1 MTIAKKDKSWF
12 KGLTHNIR
20 NRLISGIFVIVPFAV
35 TVVIIR
41 WLFLKLADLLRPIV
55 AKTLDFL
62 LQTNLIQQWPE
73 VYVKYAVSLA
83 TILSLLFV
91 LYLIGAIA
99 KFVAGRRLLAVGEN
113 IVLKIPLASTI
124 YTATKQV
131 TSAISIQ
138 NNQSFTSVVLV
149 QFPRQGF
156 YAIGFLTG
164 TIKDSLG
171 NAYCK
176 VFIPTTPNPTTGFF
190 ELIPMNEVVQTEL
203 SIEEAFKTIISG
215 GIVSPEILK
224 ITGSVNPPQNKSQ

>member
-1 MTIAKKDKSWF
+1 MTLVKKDRNWF
-12 KGLTHNIR
+12 KALTLNIR

-35 TVVIIR
+35 TVMIVR
-41 WLFLKLADLLRPIV
+41 WLFLMLADVLRPVV
-55 AKTLDFL
+55 AKALDFL
-62 LQTNLIQQWPE
+62 LRIHLTQQWPE
-73 VYVKYAVSLA
+73 VYVKYAVSMA
-83 TILSLLFV
+83 TILSLLLV

-131 TSAISIQ
+131 TSAISLQ
-138 NNQSFTSVVLV
+138 DNKSFTSVVLV
-149 QFPRQGF
+149 EFPRKGF

-164 TIKDSLG
+164 TIKDSSG
-171 NAYCK
+171 NMYCK
-176 VFIPTTPNPTTGFF
+176 VFIPTTPNPTSGFF
-190 ELIPMNEVVQTEL
+190 EIIPVSEVLQVEM

-224 ITGSVNPPQNKSQ
+224 ITGSVNSIQNKSQ

>member
-1 MTIAKKDKSWF
+1 MTLFKKDKSWF
-12 KGLTHNIR
+12 KGLTLNIR

-55 AKTLDFL
+55 AKALDFL
-62 LQTNLIQQWPE
+62 LQIHLTQQWPE
-73 VYVKYAVSLA
+73 IYVKYAVSLA
-83 TILSLLFV
+83 TILSLLLV

-131 TSAISIQ
+131 TSAISMQ
-138 NNQSFTSVVLV
+138 DNKSFTSVVLV

-156 YAIGFLTG
+156 YALGFLTG

-171 NAYCK
+171 NTYCK

-190 ELIPMNEVVQTEL
+190 ELIPVNEVMQVEM

-224 ITGSVNPPQNKSQ
+224 ITGCVNPIQNKSQ